1 MRREIILDLANAMEA
16 GSPVLG
22 FNAKSYCCNR
32 PLTDPTRVDHS
43 GGDHDWV
50 GDLCAWGA
58 HLYDSARKRRH
69 VPLDPQLVLELFNQ
83 TCGLAHLAKILDI
96 EEFQASLLAAPDDVA
111 WTRITLAEQVDVLRH
126 FAETGKIV
134 WAFPDG
140 EVSDGVF
147 NKAAHAIY

>member
-32 PLTDPTRVDHS
+32 RLVDPSRVDHS

-50 GDLCAWGA
+50 GDLCAWAA
-58 HLYDSARKRRH
+58 HLYDSSRKRRH
-69 VPLDPQLVLELFNQ
+69 VPLDPPLVLELFNQ
-83 TCGLAHLAKILDI
+83 TSGLEHLAKILDI
-96 EEFQASLLAAPDDVA
+96 EEFQASLLSAPDGVA

-126 FAETGKIV
+126 FAETEKIV
-134 WAFPDG
+134 WAFSGG
-140 EVSDGVF
+140 EESEDV
-147 NKAAHAIY
+147 